1 MTGSPDARPAA
12 EATLLD
18 DHVTAGL
25 AREAADLLSIADG
38 ADVRSLHRLSEL
50 SVRQVAGCS
59 GATAAL
65 WRDGEPVEL
74 AATHPDL
81 SALFDLCQE
90 AGTGP
95 WAEAL
100 ATGDTVYCA
109 DTLEDD
115 RWPGYTREA
124 LQRGVRCSVT
134 LVHIFGP
141 MTVTLTLFGARPR
154 ALDPAKVGV
163 AELLI
168 AFGGATLGNA
178 SIYGET
184 QRTAHHLRESAES
197 RMVVDQAKGI
207 LMHALGCT
215 AAEAFD
221 RMREISQ
228 TRHVKVTDVAATII
242 KAHRSVSQ
250 PVRAASSPPGEQDA
264 GEPGDTGPPAGAR
277 QQGKG
282 QDSESPGSGQPA
294 AGRRTRGSR
303 GGQAATRKPSSA
315 RSSPARPA
323 SRRLP
328 GSDRS

>member
-1 MTGSPDARPAA
+1 M
-12 EATLLD
+12 
-18 DHVTAGL
+18 
-25 AREAADLLSIADG
+25 
-38 ADVRSLHRLSEL
+38 
-50 SVRQVAGCS
+50 
-59 GATAAL
+59 
-65 WRDGEPVEL
+65 
-74 AATHPDL
+74 
-81 SALFDLCQE
+81 
-90 AGTGP
+90 
-95 WAEAL
+95 
-100 ATGDTVYCA
+100 YCA

-115 RWPGYTREA
+115 RWPGYTSEA

-221 RMREISQ
+221 RLREISQ

-250 PVRAASSPPGEQDA
+250 PGAA
-264 GEPGDTGPPAGAR
+264 EPGAARPARSLAQPAQPARPAGP
-277 QQGKG
+277 G
-282 QDSESPGSGQPA
+282 SESPGPGQPA
-294 AGRRTRGSR
+294 AGRRARGSR
-303 GGQAATRKPSSA
+303 SGQAATRKPSAS
-315 RSSPARPA
+315 RSSPGRPA
-323 SRRLP
+323 ARRPP

>member
-1 MTGSPDARPAA
+1 M
-12 EATLLD
+12 LD

-90 AGTGP
+90 ARTGP
-95 WAEAL
+95 WTEAL

-115 RWPGYTREA
+115 RWPGYTSAA

-134 LVHIFGP
+134 LVHLFGP

-178 SIYGET
+178 SMYGET

-207 LMHALGCT
+207 LMHAMGCT

-221 RMREISQ
+221 RMRQISQ

-250 PVRAASSPPGEQDA
+250 PGQAASSPPGPQDA
-264 GEPGDTGPPAGAR
+264 GQPGDTGRPAGAR
-277 QQGKG
+277 QKG
-282 QDSESPGSGQPA
+282 RDSQSPGSGQPA
-294 AGRRTRGSR
+294 AGRRTQGSR
-303 GGQAATRKPSSA
+303 SGQAATRKPSSA
-315 RSSPARPA
+315 RSSPRPA
-323 SRRLP
+323 ARRPP
-328 GSDRS
+328 GSERS

>member
-1 MTGSPDARPAA
+1 MTGSQDARPAA
-12 EATLLD
+12 EATVLD

-38 ADVRSLHRLSEL
+38 SDVRSLHRLSEL
-50 SVRQVAGCS
+50 SVRQVASCS

-65 WRDGEPVEL
+65 WRDGEPVEM

-81 SALFDLCQE
+81 SALFDLCWE

-100 ATGDTVYCA
+100 ATGGTVYCA
-109 DTLEDD
+109 DTLEDEQ
-115 RWPGYTREA
+115 WPGYSSAA

-134 LVHIFGP
+134 LVHPFGP

-250 PVRAASSPPGEQDA
+250 P
-264 GEPGDTGPPAGAR
+264 
-277 QQGKG
+277 G
-282 QDSESPGSGQPA
+282 QPGSADQPGGAGRPPGQPA
-294 AGRRTRGSR
+294 ARRRARGSR
-303 GGQAATRKPSSA
+303 SSQAATGKPSA
-315 RSSPARPA
+315 PGTSPGRPA
-323 SRRLP
+323 ARRSP

>member
-1 MTGSPDARPAA
+1 M
-12 EATLLD
+12 LD

-50 SVRQVAGCS
+50 SVRQVPACS
-59 GATAAL
+59 GASAAL

-81 SALFDLCQE
+81 SALFDVCQA

-95 WAEAL
+95 WTEAL
-100 ATGDTVYCA
+100 ATGETVYCA

-115 RWPGYTREA
+115 RWPGYTSEA

-134 LVHIFGP
+134 LVHIFSP
-141 MTVTLTLFGARPR
+141 MTVTLTMFGARPR

-221 RMREISQ
+221 RLREISQ

-242 KAHRSVSQ
+242 KAHRSVDQ
-250 PVRAASSPPGEQDA
+250 PGQPGA
-264 GEPGDTGPPAGAR
+264 GEPGPAGAAAVP
-277 QQGKG
+277 G
-282 QDSESPGSGQPA
+282 SESPGPGQPA
-294 AGRRTRGSR
+294 AGRRARGSR
-303 GGQAATRKPSSA
+303 SGQAATRKPSAS
-315 RSSPARPA
+315 RSSPGRPA
-323 SRRLP
+323 PRRPP

>member
-1 MTGSPDARPAA
+1 M
-12 EATLLD
+12 LD
-18 DHVTAGL
+18 DQVTAGL

-115 RWPGYTREA
+115 RWPGYTSAA

-134 LVHIFGP
+134 LVHLFGP
-141 MTVTLTLFGARPR
+141 MTVTLTMFGARPR

-178 SIYGET
+178 SIYGQT

-221 RMREISQ
+221 RMRQISQ

-242 KAHRSVSQ
+242 KAHRSVTPSG
-250 PVRAASSPPGEQDA
+250 P
-264 GEPGDTGPPAGAR
+264 PGDTGQPGDAGR
-277 QQGKG
+277 PGKD
-282 QDSESPGSGQPA
+282 QDSERPGPGQPA
-294 AGRRTRGSR
+294 AGRRARGSR
-303 GGQAATRKPSSA
+303 SSQAAAGKPSGP
-315 RSSPARPA
+315 RPSPGRPA
-323 SRRLP
+323 ARRPP

>member
-18 DHVTAGL
+18 DHVTSGL

-50 SVRQVAGCS
+50 SVRQVPACS
-59 GATAAL
+59 GASAAL

-81 SALFDLCQE
+81 SALFDLCQKTR
-90 AGTGP
+90 TGP

-115 RWPGYTREA
+115 RWPGYTSAA

-134 LVHIFGP
+134 LVHLFGP

-178 SIYGET
+178 SMYGET

-221 RMREISQ
+221 RMRQISQ

-250 PVRAASSPPGEQDA
+250 PGQAASSPPGTQDA
-264 GEPGDTGPPAGAR
+264 RQPGDSDQPAGAR
-277 QQGKG
+277 QKG

-294 AGRRTRGSR
+294 AGRRTRDSR

-315 RSSPARPA
+315 RSSPRPA
-323 SRRLP
+323 ARRPP
-328 GSDRS
+328 GSERS

>member
-1 MTGSPDARPAA
+1 M
-12 EATLLD
+12 LD

-50 SVRQVAGCS
+50 SVRQVPACS
-59 GATAAL
+59 GASAAL

-115 RWPGYTREA
+115 RWPDYAREA

-154 ALDPAKVGV
+154 ALDPGKVGV

-242 KAHRSVSQ
+242 KAHRSVDQ
-250 PVRAASSPPGEQDA
+250 PGQPGA
-264 GEPGDTGPPAGAR
+264 GEPGTDDPAAVPG
-277 QQGKG
+277 
-282 QDSESPGSGQPA
+282 SESPGPGQPA

-303 GGQAATRKPSSA
+303 SGQAATRKPSAS
-315 RSSPARPA
+315 RSSGRPA
-323 SRRLP
+323 PRRPP

>member
-1 MTGSPDARPAA
+1 M
-12 EATLLD
+12 LD

-50 SVRQVAGCS
+50 AVRQVAGCS

-65 WRDGEPVEL
+65 WRDGEPVQL

-81 SALFDLCQE
+81 SALFDLCRE

-95 WAEAL
+95 WPEAL
-100 ATGDTVYCA
+100 ATSDTVYCA

-115 RWPGYTREA
+115 RWPDYAREA

-154 ALDPAKVGV
+154 ALDPGKVGV

-242 KAHRSVSQ
+242 KAHRSVGQ
-250 PVRAASSPPGEQDA
+250 PGA
-264 GEPGDTGPPAGAR
+264 GEPGPADPAAVPG
-277 QQGKG
+277 
-282 QDSESPGSGQPA
+282 SESPGPGQPTTD
-294 AGRRTRGSR
+294 RRARGSR
-303 GGQAATRKPSSA
+303 SGQAATRKPSAS
-315 RSSPARPA
+315 RSSAKPAPRRP
-323 SRRLP
+323 P

>member
-1 MTGSPDARPAA
+1 M
-12 EATLLD
+12 LD
-18 DHVTAGL
+18 DHVTSGL

-50 SVRQVAGCS
+50 SVRQVPACS
-59 GATAAL
+59 GASAAL

-81 SALFDLCQE
+81 SALFDLCHK
-90 AGTGP
+90 ARTGP

-115 RWPGYTREA
+115 RWPGYTSAA

-134 LVHIFGP
+134 LVHLFGP

-178 SIYGET
+178 SMYGET

-221 RMREISQ
+221 RMRQISQ

-250 PVRAASSPPGEQDA
+250 PGQAASSPPGPPDA
-264 GEPGDTGPPAGAR
+264 GQPGDTGQPAGAR
-277 QQGKG
+277 QKG
-282 QDSESPGSGQPA
+282 QDSAGPGSGQPA
-294 AGRRTRGSR
+294 AGRTRGSR
-303 GGQAATRKPSSA
+303 SGQAATRKPSSA
-315 RSSPARPA
+315 RSSPRPA
-323 SRRLP
+323 ARRPP
-328 GSDRS
+328 GSERS

>member
-1 MTGSPDARPAA
+1 
-12 EATLLD
+12 LLD

-50 SVRQVAGCS
+50 SVRQVPACS

-100 ATGDTVYCA
+100 ATGDTVYCT

-115 RWPGYTREA
+115 RWPGYTSAA

-134 LVHIFGP
+134 LVHLFGP

-250 PVRAASSPPGEQDA
+250 PGAA
-264 GEPGDTGPPAGAR
+264 EPGADPASAVTGPAGAAT
-277 QQGKG
+277 GPG
-282 QDSESPGSGQPA
+282 GESPGPGQPA
-294 AGRRTRGSR
+294 AGRRARGSR
-303 GGQAATRKPSSA
+303 SGQAATRKPSASG
-315 RSSPARPA
+315 SSGRPA
-323 SRRLP
+323 PRRPP

>member
-50 SVRQVAGCS
+50 AVRQVAGCS

-81 SALFDLCQE
+81 SALFDLCRE

-95 WAEAL
+95 WPEAL
-100 ATGDTVYCA
+100 ATSDTVYCA

-115 RWPGYTREA
+115 RWPDYAREA

-154 ALDPAKVGV
+154 ALDPGKVGV

-242 KAHRSVSQ
+242 KAHRSVGQ
-250 PVRAASSPPGEQDA
+250 PGQSGA
-264 GEPGDTGPPAGAR
+264 GEPGPDDPAAVPG
-277 QQGKG
+277 
-282 QDSESPGSGQPA
+282 SESPGPGQPTTD
-294 AGRRTRGSR
+294 RRARGSR
-303 GGQAATRKPSSA
+303 SGQAATRKPSAS
-315 RSSPARPA
+315 RSSAKPAPRRP
-323 SRRLP
+323 P

>member
-1 MTGSPDARPAA
+1 V
-12 EATLLD
+12 LD
-18 DHVTAGL
+18 DSVTAGL

-50 SVRQVAGCS
+50 SVRQVPACS
-59 GATAAL
+59 GATAVL
-65 WRDGEPVEL
+65 WRDGEPAEVVEV

-81 SALFDLCQE
+81 AELFDVCQA

-100 ATGDTVYCA
+100 ATGGTVYCA
-109 DTLEDD
+109 DTLDD
-115 RWPGYTREA
+115 GRWPGYTSEA
-124 LQRGVRCSVT
+124 LNRGVRCSVT
-134 LVHIFGP
+134 LVHRFGP
-141 MTVTLTLFGARPR
+141 MNVTLTLFGARPR

-168 AFGGATLGNA
+168 AFGGATMGNA

-207 LMHALGCT
+207 LMHALSCT

-221 RMREISQ
+221 RMRQISQ

-242 KAHRSVSQ
+242 KAHRSVGQ
-250 PVRAASSPPGEQDA
+250 PGAD
-264 GEPGDTGPPAGAR
+264 DLTGPGPDNGN
-277 QQGKG
+277 
-282 QDSESPGSGQPA
+282 PGSGQRQTRGGKSRQAA
-294 AGRRTRGSR
+294 AGR
-303 GGQAATRKPSSA
+303 P
-315 RSSPARPA
+315 SPARPKP
-323 SRRLP
+323 SGR
-328 GSDRS
+328 DRS

>member
-65 WRDGEPVEL
+65 WRDGEPVQL

-81 SALFDLCQE
+81 SALFDLCHE
-90 AGTGP
+90 ASTGP
-95 WAEAL
+95 WTEAL

-115 RWPGYTREA
+115 RWPDYAREA

-154 ALDPAKVGV
+154 ALDPGKVGV

-250 PVRAASSPPGEQDA
+250 PGAA
-264 GEPGDTGPPAGAR
+264 EPGADLASAVTGPAGPAGPAAVP
-277 QQGKG
+277 G
-282 QDSESPGSGQPA
+282 SESPGPGQPA
-294 AGRRTRGSR
+294 AGRRARDSR
-303 GGQAATRKPSSA
+303 SGQAATRKPSAS
-315 RSSPARPA
+315 RSSGRPA
-323 SRRLP
+323 ARRPP

>member
-65 WRDGEPVEL
+65 WRDGEPVEM

-90 AGTGP
+90 ASTGP

-168 AFGGATLGNA
+168 AFGGAPWATPRSTARPSAPRTTCA
-178 SIYGET
+178 S
-184 QRTAHHLRESAES
+184 R
-197 RMVVDQAKGI
+197 
-207 LMHALGCT
+207 
-215 AAEAFD
+215 
-221 RMREISQ
+221 
-228 TRHVKVTDVAATII
+228 
-242 KAHRSVSQ
+242 
-250 PVRAASSPPGEQDA
+250 P
-264 GEPGDTGPPAGAR
+264 
-277 QQGKG
+277 
-282 QDSESPGSGQPA
+282 SPGWWW
-294 AGRRTRGSR
+294 TRPR
-303 GGQAATRKPSSA
+303 
-315 RSSPARPA
+315 A
-323 SRRLP
+323 S
-328 GSDRS
+328 

>member
-1 MTGSPDARPAA
+1 MTGSTDLRRAA
-12 EATLLD
+12 EVALLD
-18 DHVTAGL
+18 DHLTAGL

-50 SVRQVAGCS
+50 SVRQVPGCS
-59 GATAAL
+59 GASAAL

-81 SALFDLCQE
+81 SALFDVCQA

-95 WAEAL
+95 WPEAL

-115 RWPGYTREA
+115 RWPGYTSAA

-134 LVHIFGP
+134 LVHLFGP

-178 SIYGET
+178 SIHGET

-250 PVRAASSPPGEQDA
+250 NGQAASSPPGQQDA
-264 GEPGDTGPPAGAR
+264 GPPGDTGRPAGAR
-277 QQGKG
+277 QKG
-282 QDSESPGSGQPA
+282 TDQDSENPGSGQPA

-315 RSSPARPA
+315 RSSPRPA
-323 SRRLP
+323 AKRPP

>member
-1 MTGSPDARPAA
+1 MTGKPEARPTA
-12 EATLLD
+12 EVMMLD
-18 DHVTAGL
+18 DQVTAGL

-38 ADVRSLHRLSEL
+38 ADVRSLHRLTEL
-50 SVRQVAGCS
+50 SVRQVPGCS
-59 GATAAL
+59 GASAAL
-65 WRDGEPVEL
+65 WRDGEPVER

-81 SALFDLCQE
+81 SALFDQGQA

-100 ATGDTVYCA
+100 ATGETVYCA
-109 DTLEDD
+109 DTLDD
-115 RWPGYTREA
+115 ERWPGYARAA

-134 LVHIFGP
+134 LVHGFGP
-141 MTVTLTLFGARPR
+141 MTVTLTMYGARPR
-154 ALDPAKVGV
+154 ALDPGKVGV

-184 QRTAHHLRESAES
+184 QRTAHHLRESAET

-207 LMHALGCT
+207 LMHALGCS

-221 RMREISQ
+221 RMRQISQ

-242 KAHRSVSQ
+242 SAHRSVGQ
-250 PVRAASSPPGEQDA
+250 PDGDPAGPAAKGPVQ
-264 GEPGDTGPPAGAR
+264 GPPARTTVARSKGAGSR
-277 QQGKG
+277 NQG
-282 QDSESPGSGQPA
+282 SRSPGPSQPA
-294 AGRRTRGSR
+294 AGDRTRGSQSS
-303 GGQAATRKPSSA
+303 QAAAGKPSSA
-315 RSSPARPA
+315 RPSAPKRPP
-323 SRRLP
+323 S